1 MIFESLRRLIVAV
14 VYILGFGFSFIMII
28 IAFTADN
35 LSNQSLFTIIIASVV
50 LVLFTFIVAK
60 LVNWIFQY

>member
-14 VYILGFGFSFIMII
+14 VYILGLGFSFIMII
-28 IAFTADN
+28 LAFTERN

-60 LVNWIFQY
+60 LVNWIFQH

>member
-14 VYILGFGFSFIMII
+14 VYILGLGFSFIMII
-28 IAFTADN
+28 MAFTVRN
-35 LSNQSLFTIIIASVV
+35 LSTQSLFTIIIASVV

-60 LVNWIFQY
+60 LVNWIFQH